1 MKKIIFFI
9 CFEMLLIGQ
18 ILPTIPRNVF
28 RISFGSKVEDSQ
40 WDIKNNLF
48 SLDGIGRRYFDYG
61 THSSSLRFS
70 SDHDLYHSGTAYID
84 SITTIEE
91 WMINFNLSY
100 GYSLPTFGAHN
111 IDTSK
116 VMKPS
121 GKFSESRSKSVSKR
135 YAHIDYGMS
144 NEITLSM
151 SIPIIDSYVIKQSYF
166 NYSIGKVEGA
176 QVLIEYHQNAKQE
189 LKIFIDSND
198 YSNLRRGVKDTLQ
211 NIYDVFYTNNG
222 QFSKKWVWHSQD
234 DPLNNLL
241 IDAGFLPPGI
251 NKDSVSLSDLVSY
264 YYPSKR
270 TGDGVGDIKIGGT
283 ILLSGTPAWAL
294 NGMGDVLYGQ
304 LFLTIPFGKTL
315 TQFLDI
321 RRKQFDETKIGS
333 GATRWSVGMYGSKM
347 IDSKD
352 LRRLYFQAQLD
363 FSNTTTLNTPIELFS
378 GGHSH
383 PDSVL
388 SLIGNTYKY
397 DMGTGFGFIF
407 GAEFEQLKN
416 RLRIKGDITASI
428 KSRDRYLSKNRSW
441 DRWMEYYSG
450 NSPTYNKVDLKIEL
464 WLLNSMSEN
473 RFGPFSFD
481 ICSGFKTT
489 LVAEN
494 TYSGW
499 EIFAGIT
506 TYHQAW

>member
-1 MKKIIFFI
+1 MKKIIFLI
-9 CFEMLLIGQ
+9 CFETLLIGQ

-28 RISFGSKVEDSQ
+28 RISLGSKVEDSQ

-70 SDHDLYHSGTAYID
+70 SNHDLYHSGTAYID

-91 WMINFNLSY
+91 WMTNFNLSY
-100 GYSLPTFGAHN
+100 GYSLPTFGAQN
-111 IDTSK
+111 IDTSR
-116 VMKPS
+116 VMEPS
-121 GKFSESRSKSVSKR
+121 GQFSESRSKSVLKR
-135 YAHIDYGMS
+135 YVHIDYGMS

-151 SIPIIDSYVIKQSYF
+151 SIPIIDSYVIEQSYF
-166 NYSIGKVEGA
+166 NYSIGKIEGA

-189 LKIFIDSND
+189 LKTFIDSND

-241 IDAGFLPPGI
+241 IDEGFLPPGI

-264 YYPSKR
+264 YYPSKKI
-270 TGDGVGDIKIGGT
+270 GDGVGDIKIGGT
-283 ILLSGTPAWAL
+283 ILLSGTPTWAL
-294 NGMGDVLYGQ
+294 NGKGDALYGQ
-304 LFLTIPFGKTL
+304 LFVTIPYGKTL

-321 RRKQFDETKIGS
+321 RRKQFDEAKIGS

-352 LRRLYFQAQLD
+352 LRRIYFQAQLD

-397 DMGTGFGFIF
+397 DMGTGFGFNI
-407 GAEFEQLKN
+407 GAEFERLKN
-416 RLRIKGDITASI
+416 RLRIKGDIATSI
-428 KSRDRYLSKNRSW
+428 KGRDRYLSKNRSW
-441 DRWMEYYSG
+441 DRWMEQYSG

-489 LVAEN
+489 LAAKN
-494 TYSGW
+494 IYSGW

>member
-1 MKKIIFFI
+1 MKKIIFLIF
-9 CFEMLLIGQ
+9 FETHLIGQ

-28 RISFGSKVEDSQ
+28 RISLGSKVEDSQ

-61 THSSSLRFS
+61 THGSSLRFS
-70 SDHDLYHSGTAYID
+70 SNHDLYHSGSAYID

-91 WMINFNLSY
+91 WMTNFNLSY
-100 GYSLPTFGAHN
+100 GYSLPTFGAQN
-111 IDTSK
+111 IDTSR
-116 VMKPS
+116 VMEPS
-121 GKFSESRSKSVSKR
+121 GQFSESRSKSVLKR

-151 SIPIIDSYVIKQSYF
+151 SIPIIDSYVIEQSYF
-166 NYSIGKVEGA
+166 NYSIGKIEGA

-189 LKIFIDSND
+189 LKTFIDSND

-241 IDAGFLPPGI
+241 IDSGFLPPGI

-264 YYPSKR
+264 YYPSKKI
-270 TGDGVGDIKIGGT
+270 GDGVGDIKIGGT
-283 ILLSGTPAWAL
+283 ILLSGTPTWAL
-294 NGMGDVLYGQ
+294 NGKGDALYGQ
-304 LFLTIPFGKTL
+304 LFVTIPYGKTL

-321 RRKQFDETKIGS
+321 RRKQFDEAKIGS
-333 GATRWSVGMYGSKM
+333 GVTRWSVGMYGSKM

-352 LRRLYFQAQLD
+352 LRRIYFQAQLD

-388 SLIGNTYKY
+388 SIIGNTYKY
-397 DMGTGFGFIF
+397 DMGTGVGFIF
-407 GAEFEQLKN
+407 GVDLEQLKN
-416 RLRIKGDITASI
+416 RLRIKGDIATSI

-441 DRWMEYYSG
+441 DRWMEHYIG
-450 NSPTYNKVDLKIEL
+450 NSPTYNKVDLKVEL

-489 LVAEN
+489 LAAKN
-494 TYSGW
+494 IYSGW

>member
-1 MKKIIFFI
+1 MKKIILLI
-9 CFEMLLIGQ
+9 CFETHLIGQ

-28 RISFGSKVEDSQ
+28 RISLGSKVEDSQ

-70 SDHDLYHSGTAYID
+70 SNHDLYHSGTAYID

-91 WMINFNLSY
+91 WMTNFNLLY
-100 GYSLPTFGAHN
+100 GYSLPTFGAQK
-111 IDTSK
+111 IDTSR
-116 VMKPS
+116 VMEPS
-121 GKFSESRSKSVSKR
+121 GQFSEIRSKSVLKR
-135 YAHIDYGMS
+135 YVHLDYGMS

-151 SIPIIDSYVIKQSYF
+151 SIPIINSYVIEQSYY
-166 NYSIGKVEGA
+166 NYSIGKIEGA
-176 QVLIEYHQNAKQE
+176 QALIEYHQNAKLE
-189 LKIFIDSND
+189 LKTFIDSND
-198 YSNLRRGVKDTLQ
+198 YLNLRRGVKDTLQ
-211 NIYDVFYTNNG
+211 NIYNVFYTNNG
-222 QFSKKWVWHSQD
+222 QFSKKWVLHSQD

-241 IDAGFLPPGI
+241 IDEGFLPPGI

-264 YYPSKR
+264 YYPSKKI
-270 TGDGVGDIKIGGT
+270 GDGVGDIKIGGT
-283 ILLSGTPAWAL
+283 ILLSGTPTWAL
-294 NGMGDVLYGQ
+294 NGKGNALYGQ

-321 RRKQFDETKIGS
+321 RRKQFDEAEIGS
-333 GATRWSVGMYGSKM
+333 GATRWSVGIYGSKM

-352 LRRLYFQAQLD
+352 LRRIYFQAQLD

-388 SLIGNTYKY
+388 YLIGNTYKY
-397 DMGTGFGFIF
+397 DMGTGFNFNI
-407 GAEFEQLKN
+407 GAEFERLKN
-416 RLRIKGDITASI
+416 RLRIKGDIAASI
-428 KSRDRYLSKNRSW
+428 KGRDRYLSKNRSW
-441 DRWMEYYSG
+441 DRWMEHYSG
-450 NSPTYNKVDLKIEL
+450 NSPTYNKVDLRIEL
-464 WLLNSMSEN
+464 WLLNSMSGDK
-473 RFGPFSFD
+473 FGPYSFD

-489 LVAEN
+489 LAAKN
-494 TYSGW
+494 IYSGW

-506 TYHQAW
+506 TYYQAW

>member
-1 MKKIIFFI
+1 MKKVIFLI
-9 CFEMLLIGQ
+9 CFETFLIGQ
-18 ILPTIPRNVF
+18 MLPTIPRNVF
-28 RISFGSKVEDSQ
+28 RISFGSKVEDSK

-61 THSSSLRFS
+61 THSDSLRFS
-70 SDHDLYHSGTAYID
+70 SNHDLYHSGTAYID
-84 SITTIEE
+84 SVTTIEQ
-91 WMINFNLSY
+91 WMTDFNLLY
-100 GYSLPTFGAHN
+100 DFSLPTFEAQN
-111 IDTSK
+111 IDTNRL
-116 VMKPS
+116 MEPS
-121 GKFSESRSKSVSKR
+121 GQFSESRTKSVSKR
-135 YAHIDYGMS
+135 YVHIDYGMS

-151 SIPIIDSYVIKQSYF
+151 SIPIIDSYAIEQSYF
-166 NYSIGKVEGA
+166 NYSIGKIEGA
-176 QVLIEYHQNAKQE
+176 KVLVEYHQNAKQE
-189 LKIFIDSND
+189 LKTFIDSND
-198 YSNLRRGVKDTLQ
+198 YSNLRRGVRDTLQ
-211 NIYDVFYTNNG
+211 NIYDGFYTNTG
-222 QFSKKWVWHSQD
+222 QFSTKWIWHSQD

-241 IDAGFLPPGI
+241 IDTGFLPPGI

-264 YYPSKR
+264 YYPSKKV
-270 TGDGVGDIKIGGT
+270 GDGVGDIKIGGT
-283 ILLSGTPAWAL
+283 ILLSGTPTWAL
-294 NGMGDVLYGQ
+294 NGKGDALYGQ
-304 LFLTIPFGKTL
+304 LFITIPYGKTL

-321 RRKQFDETKIGS
+321 RQKQFDEAKIGS
-333 GATRWSVGMYGSKM
+333 GVTRWSVGMYGSKM
-347 IDSKD
+347 IDSRD
-352 LRRLYFQAQLD
+352 LRRIYFQAQLD

-388 SLIGNTYKY
+388 ALIGNTYKY
-397 DMGTGFGFIF
+397 DMGTGIGFNV

-416 RLRIKGDITASI
+416 RLRIKGDIAAAI
-428 KSRDRYLSKNRSW
+428 KGRDRYLSKNRGW
-441 DRWMEYYSG
+441 DLWMEQYSG

-489 LVAEN
+489 LAAKN
-494 TYSGW
+494 IYSGW

>member
-1 MKKIIFFI
+1 MKKIIFLI
-9 CFEMLLIGQ
+9 CFETLLIGQ

-28 RISFGSKVEDSQ
+28 RISLGSKVEDSQ

-48 SLDGIGRRYFDYG
+48 SLDGIGRRYFDYE

-70 SDHDLYHSGTAYID
+70 SNHDLYNSGTAYID

-91 WMINFNLSY
+91 WMTNFNLSY
-100 GYSLPTFGAHN
+100 GYSLPTFRAQN

-116 VMKPS
+116 IMEPS
-121 GKFSESRSKSVSKR
+121 GQFSESRSKSVLKR

-151 SIPIIDSYVIKQSYF
+151 SIPIIDSYVVEQSYF
-166 NYSIGKVEGA
+166 NYSIGKVDGA
-176 QVLIEYHQNAKQE
+176 QVLVEYHQNAKQE
-189 LKIFIDSND
+189 LKTFIDSND

-211 NIYDVFYTNNG
+211 SIYDIFYTKNG
-222 QFSKKWVWHSQD
+222 QFSKKWAWHSQD

-241 IDAGFLPPGI
+241 IDKGFLPPGI

-270 TGDGVGDIKIGGT
+270 IGDGVGDIKIGAT
-283 ILLSGTPAWAL
+283 ILLSGTPTWAL
-294 NGMGDVLYGQ
+294 NGKGDALYGQ
-304 LFLTIPFGKTL
+304 LFVTIPYGKTL

-321 RRKQFDETKIGS
+321 RQKQFDEAKIGS
-333 GATRWSVGMYGSKM
+333 GATRWSVGICGSKM

-388 SLIGNTYKY
+388 SLIGNTYKF
-397 DMGTGFGFIF
+397 DMGTGVDFIF

-416 RLRIKGDITASI
+416 RLRIKGDIAASI

-441 DRWMEYYSG
+441 DRWMEHYSG
-450 NSPTYNKVDLKIEL
+450 NSPIYNKVDLKVEF

-473 RFGPFSFD
+473 RLGPFSFD
-481 ICSGFKTT
+481 ICSGFKTSLAANNIYT
-489 LVAEN
+489 
-494 TYSGW
+494 GW

>member
-1 MKKIIFFI
+1 MKKIIFLIF
-9 CFEMLLIGQ
+9 FETHLIGQ

-28 RISFGSKVEDSQ
+28 RISLGSKVEDSQ

-70 SDHDLYHSGTAYID
+70 SNHDLYHSGTAYID

-91 WMINFNLSY
+91 WMTNFNLSY
-100 GYSLPTFGAHN
+100 GYSLPTFGAQN
-111 IDTSK
+111 IDTSR
-116 VMKPS
+116 VMEPS
-121 GKFSESRSKSVSKR
+121 GQFSERRSKSVLKR
-135 YAHIDYGMS
+135 YVHLDYGMS

-151 SIPIIDSYVIKQSYF
+151 SITIIDSYEIEQSYF
-166 NYSIGKVEGA
+166 NYSIGKIEGA
-176 QVLIEYHQNAKQE
+176 QALIEYHQNAKQE
-189 LKIFIDSND
+189 LKTFIDSND

-234 DPLNNLL
+234 NPLNNLL
-241 IDAGFLPPGI
+241 IDSGFLPPGI

-264 YYPSKR
+264 YYPSKKS
-270 TGDGVGDIKIGGT
+270 GDGVGDIKIGGT
-283 ILLSGTPAWAL
+283 ILLSGTPTWAL
-294 NGMGDVLYGQ
+294 NGKGDALYGQ
-304 LFLTIPFGKTL
+304 LFVTIPYGKTL

-321 RRKQFDETKIGS
+321 RRKQFDEAKLGS

-352 LRRLYFQAQLD
+352 LRRIYFKAQLD
-363 FSNTTTLNTPIELFS
+363 FSNRTTLNSPIELFS

-388 SLIGNTYKY
+388 SFIGNTYKY
-397 DMGTGFGFIF
+397 DMGTGFGFNIC
-407 GAEFEQLKN
+407 AEFDRLKN
-416 RLRIKGDITASI
+416 RLRIKGDIATSI

-441 DRWMEYYSG
+441 DRWMEQYSG
-450 NSPTYNKVDLKIEL
+450 YSPTYYKVDLKIDL

-489 LVAEN
+489 LAAKN
-494 TYSGW
+494 IYSGW